1 MEYSYPFSLDW
12 SSEEIVDVI
21 AFFQAVEKAYESGV
35 RKEEVMNTYRR
46 FKEIVPAMSEE
57 KTYCR
62 EFEQESGYVPFSI
75 VKKAKEAP
83 AKAIIKGE
91 PKGKKRK

>member
-1 MEYSYPFSLDW
+1 
-12 SSEEIVDVI
+12 
-21 AFFQAVEKAYESGV
+21 
-35 RKEEVMNTYRR
+35 
-46 FKEIVPAMSEE
+46 MSEE

-62 EFEQESGYVPFSI
+62 EFEKDSGYTAYTI

-91 PKGKKRK
+91 PKGNKRK

>member
-12 SSEEIVDVI
+12 SSQEIVDVI
-21 AFFQAVEKAYESGV
+21 AFFQAVETAYEKGV
-35 RKEEVMNTYRR
+35 KREVLLNAHRR

-62 EFEQESGYVPFSI
+62 EFERDSGYGAYQV

-83 AKAIIKGE
+83 AKAIIRGE
-91 PKGKKRK
+91 IKQKRR

>member
-1 MEYSYPFSLDW
+1 MEYSYPFSLEW
-12 SSEEIVDVI
+12 SSQEIVDVI
-21 AFFQAVEKAYESGV
+21 AFFQAIEKAYETGV
-35 RKEEVMNTYRR
+35 KREDVLATYRR

-62 EFEQESGYVPFSI
+62 EFEKDSGYTAYTI